1 MSNNLHEEMTPSQ
14 SLSWR
19 RRHYRQKK
27 NESGYDDEKKRIVQ
41 SIIKT
46 ACNG

>member
-1 MSNNLHEEMTPSQ
+1 MTPSQ

-19 RRHYRQKK
+19 RPSIDKK
-27 NESGYDDEKKRIVQ
+27 NESGYDDEKKTVQ

-46 ACNG
+46 ACNR